1 MQPGWSNDELSQKR
15 LTGGLFFLQA
25 CSSSSPHHPHLC
37 PTLGPGSSP
46 TPHPWD
52 LSFRAGYTRTSLLV
66 EIRPLARATRGAD
79 THQLLKSRLIYVT
92 LQGEVAQYFPRGLVA
107 LHLHR
112 VGLQATVVPLGTGGH
127 HGGSCHPLD
136 VL

>member
-37 PTLGPGSSP
+37 PTLGPGRPPPAPLGSFISRRLHQNLLAGGDSP
-46 TPHPWD
+46 H
-52 LSFRAGYTRTSLLV
+52 
-66 EIRPLARATRGAD
+66 ARATRGAD

-107 LHLHR
+107 LHLHW

-136 VL
+136 IL